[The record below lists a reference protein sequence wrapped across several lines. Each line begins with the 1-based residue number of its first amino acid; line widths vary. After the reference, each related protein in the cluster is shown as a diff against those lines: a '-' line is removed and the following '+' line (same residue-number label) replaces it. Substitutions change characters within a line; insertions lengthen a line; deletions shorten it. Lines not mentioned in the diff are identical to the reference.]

1 MSTLK
6 VMVCIFKQ
14 HPFSFSITIIT
25 IIQINWFNSKTQ
37 NQES

>member
-14 HPFSFSITIIT
+14 HPFSFNITIIT
-25 IIQINWFNSKTQ
+25 IIQINWFNSKTK